1 MMLAGWGR
9 YPRYQTEFLEAR
21 EPDELLTFLRGRDA
35 VIARGAGRAYGDAAI
50 GVGVTLGVNALNRM
64 ISFDRMSCELRV
76 EAGVTLAEIIHA
88 FLPRGFF
95 PPVVPGTQH
104 VTVAGMVAANVH
116 GKNHHCA
123 GAFGSYVERL
133 TLVPAEGSE
142 IVCSRQEHPDLFFA
156 TLGGMGLTGVIRDV
170 TFRMMPVETGFVC
183 CETLA
188 LPHFDAAIQ
197 AFEQSGAWTYVV
209 AWIDALARGS
219 ALGRSVLFRGV
230 HARHDD
236 LEAAHVNGARIERR
250 KWRATVPIDLPVS
263 ILSRPAVRLFNHLY
277 YRRGGRGAEP
287 RLMPLASYFFPL
299 DAIGEWNRLYGRQGF
314 LQHQSVFPKS
324 VSRDAVGAILDCV
337 SAMGSPSFL
346 AVLKLMGQG
355 DRSLMGFPMEGY
367 TLALDFPATKENL
380 ELIEVLDGI
389 VVGHGGRLYLAKDAS
404 QKRET
409 VEAGYPGI
417 EAFRE
422 LRQASG
428 AAAKFRS
435 RQSERLG
442 L

>member
-1 MMLAGWGR
+1 MILAGWGR

-21 EPDELLTFLRGRDA
+21 DPDELPVLLRGRDA
-35 VIARGAGRAYGDAAI
+35 LIARGAGRAYGDAAI
-50 GVGVTLGVNALNRM
+50 GAGTTLGLDALNRM
-64 ISFDRMSCELRV
+64 ISFDRTSCELRV
-76 EAGVTLAEIIHA
+76 EASVTLADIIHA

-116 GKNHHCA
+116 GKNHQCA
-123 GAFGSYVERL
+123 GAFGDYVERL
-133 TLVPAEGSE
+133 TLVTADGSE

-188 LPHFDAAIQ
+188 LPDLDAAMQ
-197 AFEQSGAWTYVV
+197 AFEQSRAWTYVV
-209 AWIDALARGS
+209 AWVDALARGS

-230 HARHDD
+230 HARHED
-236 LEAAHVNGARIERR
+236 LEAAHVNGTRTDRR
-250 KWRATVPIDLPVS
+250 GWRATVPIDLPMS
-263 ILSRPAVRLFNHLY
+263 IVSRPAVRLFNHLY

-287 RLMPLASYFFPL
+287 RLTPLGSYFFPL
-299 DAIGEWNRLYGRQGF
+299 DAIGEWNRLYGRRGF
-314 LQHQSVFPKS
+314 LQHQSVFAKS
-324 VSRDAVGAILDCV
+324 LSRDAIGAILDRV
-337 SAMGSPSFL
+337 SAVGSPSFL
-346 AVLKLMGQG
+346 AVLKLMGPS

-367 TLALDFPATKENL
+367 TLALDFPATGQSL
-380 ELIEVLDGI
+380 QLIEALDRI
-389 VVGHGGRLYLAKDAS
+389 VVAHGGRLYLAKDAS

-417 EAFRE
+417 AEFRA
-422 LRQASG
+422 LRKASG
-428 AAAKFRS
+428 AATTFRS